1 MFNLFRIA
9 NFDYR
14 REMNRMPKLE
24 KTEEQLEQHEEVD
37 LRGTFVSV
45 CVIGAFILLSWLGV
59 WYIFIS
65 R

>member
-1 MFNLFRIA
+1 MS
-9 NFDYR
+9 
-14 REMNRMPKLE
+14 KSQQ
-24 KTEEQLEQHEEVD
+24 KEQEVDVHEDVD

-45 CVIGAFILLSWLGV
+45 TIIGIFLLLSWLGV